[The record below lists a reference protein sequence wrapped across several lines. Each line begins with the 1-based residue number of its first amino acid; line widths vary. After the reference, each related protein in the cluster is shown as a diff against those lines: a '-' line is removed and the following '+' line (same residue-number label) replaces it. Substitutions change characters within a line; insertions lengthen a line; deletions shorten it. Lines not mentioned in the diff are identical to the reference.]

1 MKMKQRKVVLAYK
14 ALLRLS
20 EQRLPLPVAYGL
32 YKAKKALD
40 SAWQFQLEQEEKMIA
55 ECKGLI
61 DGSGS
66 VTFPDDAAR
75 LEYVQKAMEL
85 NEMETEIEAPGVI
98 LSADSGL
105 NLTLNEIDALDGIV
119 RIEG

>member
-1 MKMKQRKVVLAYK
+1 MKMNQRKVVLAYK

-20 EQRLPLPVAYGL
+20 EQPLPLPVAYGL
-32 YKAKKALD
+32 HKAKKALE

-55 ECKGLI
+55 ECKGVI

-75 LEYVQKAMEL
+75 LEYVRKALEL

-98 LSADSGL
+98 LPADSGL
-105 NLTLNEIDALDGIV
+105 NLTVNEIDALDGIV
-119 RIEG
+119 MIEG